1 MDAETRLNK
10 RIEIA
15 TKMTAAFIDGTSSNY
30 NDRKWIIECAIP
42 LSFEIADAIIDT
54 AIGDMTAEIKEG
66 IK

>member
-15 TKMTAAFIDGTSSNY
+15 GRMTAAFIDGTSSNY
-30 NDRKWIIECAIP
+30 NDRKWILECAVP
-42 LSFEIADAIIDT
+42 LSFDIADAIIDT
-54 AIGDMTAEIKEG
+54 AIGDITAEIKEG

>member
-1 MDAETRLNK
+1 MDAKTRLNK

-15 TKMTAAFIDGTSSNY
+15 AKMTAAFIDGTSSNY
-30 NDRKWIIECAIP
+30 NDRKWILECVVP
-42 LSFEIADAIIDT
+42 LSFDISDAIIDT